1 MNVCLHIFIIYLYV
15 CVCVKAWACVIYIAP
30 YWLNRICPRKTIKP
44 TENKTTQPQNGAGAK
59 AANIKQL
66 PMELMGNE
74 SITAEISSMQ
84 KMTIKIKLDKKK
96 NSRPRSKRLAK
107 HIKTPKSTR
116 CSASSSLERLLAERS
131 LYESCQETSY
141 QDRNIHLE

>member
-1 MNVCLHIFIIYLYV
+1 M
-15 CVCVKAWACVIYIAP
+15 CVKAWACVIYIAP
-30 YWLNRICPRKTIKP
+30 YWLNVYSWMHISRADMRICPRKTIKP

-74 SITAEISSMQ
+74 SITAEISNMQ

-96 NSRPRSKRLAK
+96 
-107 HIKTPKSTR
+107 
-116 CSASSSLERLLAERS
+116 
-131 LYESCQETSY
+131 
-141 QDRNIHLE
+141 

>member
-1 MNVCLHIFIIYLYV
+1 M
-15 CVCVKAWACVIYIAP
+15 
-30 YWLNRICPRKTIKP
+30 RICPRKTIKP

-74 SITAEISSMQ
+74 SITAEISNMQ

-96 NSRPRSKRLAK
+96 
-107 HIKTPKSTR
+107 
-116 CSASSSLERLLAERS
+116 
-131 LYESCQETSY
+131 
-141 QDRNIHLE
+141 

>member
-1 MNVCLHIFIIYLYV
+1 M
-15 CVCVKAWACVIYIAP
+15 
-30 YWLNRICPRKTIKP
+30 RICPRKTIKP

-96 NSRPRSKRLAK
+96 IADRDQKGLQNTSKHQNLRAAQHPLLWKDFLQRDLFTSLAKRLLTK
-107 HIKTPKSTR
+107 IVTF
-116 CSASSSLERLLAERS
+116 
-131 LYESCQETSY
+131 
-141 QDRNIHLE
+141 I